1 MSYTKEMKK
10 VFISGEI
17 TGCDGYKE
25 KFLQAEKDLKSFGYA
40 VMNPAVLD
48 EGFEHGEY
56 MKVTLAMLSVCDTI
70 YILPCAVRSKG
81 ALEEILE
88 AVKAGKNIM
97 WHEDLETTNLVRF
110 IKEARGGL
118 RRLEAMILRSSYEIC
133 YEDRRNF

>member
-10 VFISGEI
+10 VFISGAI

-25 KFLQAEKDLKSFGYA
+25 KFLQAEKYLKSFGYA
-40 VMNPAVLD
+40 VMNPAVFD

-70 YILPCAVRSKG
+70 YILPCAVHSKG

-88 AVKAGKNIM
+88 AVKTGKNIM
-97 WHEDLETTNLVRF
+97 WHEDLDESHLAHY
-110 IKEARGGL
+110 ILEARGGL
-118 RRLEAMILRSSYEIC
+118 KLLEAIMLRSKL
-133 YEDRRNF
+133 

>member
-1 MSYTKEMKK
+1 MACTKEMKK
-10 VFISGEI
+10 VFISGAI

-25 KFLQAEKDLKSFGYA
+25 KFLQAEEYLKSFGYA

-70 YILPCAVRSKG
+70 YILPCAVASKG
-81 ALEEILE
+81 AIEEILE

-97 WHEDLETTNLVRF
+97 LHEDLEESILARL
-110 IKEARGGL
+110 IKEARDCLSLLEASL
-118 RRLEAMILRSSYEIC
+118 RRNL
-133 YEDRRNF
+133 

>member
-1 MSYTKEMKK
+1 MKTEGMKK
-10 VFISGEI
+10 VFISGAI

-70 YILPCAVRSKG
+70 YILPCAVTSKG

-88 AVKAGKNIM
+88 AVKTGKSIM
-97 WHEDLETTNLVRF
+97 WHEDLDESNLAHY
-110 IKEARGGL
+110 ILEARGGL
-118 RRLEAMILRSSYEIC
+118 KLLEASLRSKL
-133 YEDRRNF
+133 